1 MKLALLL
8 VSALGTAPIVQAPL
22 QQQQQQ
28 PPATAQ
34 RIVIKAGQGF
44 ICHDPAGCFVTNAAG
59 IELLVRE
66 VSQQVQAQQCRGGQS
81 L

>member
-8 VSALGTAPIVQAPL
+8 VSALGAAPIVQAPL

-28 PPATAQ
+28 PAPAQ

-59 IELLVRE
+59 LELLVRE
-66 VSQQVQAQQCRGGQS
+66 VSQQVQAQQCRGGTS